1 MRHWLRLFASFTLA
15 LSAAPAVCVA
25 APVEIRSILVEGDTI
40 AGVGNVTTI
49 DNVAVNSGGD
59 WIVEC
64 DTDFANTDQDQLL
77 VKNGAIFLREDG
89 ALADPAGSRIDSF
102 DSVNLNDLSHSG
114 WNFFLAGTSG
124 IFDDSGIFYD
134 DLLVIQ
140 ESDTS
145 TASGFS
151 PGTPYIGFF
160 DARINNANQIVTVAS
175 VDDPAVPTT
184 VDRAIVVLDLDPS
197 GALLAETVLMKEADF
212 PPGETD
218 SVTDFGTGPHESA
231 FNDAGDVLFFA
242 DLTGATT
249 TDGSIYL
256 NTTLVAQEGSASPVE
271 GRLYETLSGRAMDL
285 NENGDYVFKANI
297 DGATT
302 DDEMIVK
309 SGVEFVREGDEHPA
323 VSPFQMTAFGL
334 TSGPVQIDDNGQV
347 LWFGD
352 WNDPDLNI
360 DTGLFLDAELL
371 VQEGVTMIDSVV
383 VDEIANG
390 QDAFMISDDGQW
402 VIFEATLVGGI
413 SGAFLIELPS
423 ATAVD
428 EPAASASG
436 EFALRVAGP
445 NPSRVADGTR
455 IAFDVPRSGASVSI
469 RLFDASGRAVAT
481 IADGPIAG
489 GSHTALWRPAAG
501 DGLASGVYFLR
512 MEADGFRA
520 SERIVLLK

>member
-1 MRHWLRLFASFTLA
+1 MRRRLRLFASFTLPLLA
-15 LSAAPAVCVA
+15 TPVVCIA
-25 APVEIRSILVEGDTI
+25 APVEIRSILVEGDSI
-40 AGVGNVTTI
+40 ADVGKVTTI

-77 VKNGAIFLREDG
+77 VKNGAVFLREDG
-89 ALADPAGSRIDSF
+89 ALADPPGSTIDSF
-102 DSVNLNDLSHSG
+102 DSVNLNESGNSG
-114 WNFFLAGTSG
+114 WNFFLNGTAGT
-124 IFDDSGIFYD
+124 FDDSGIFRD
-134 DLLVIQ
+134 DMLVIQ

-160 DARINNANQIVTVAS
+160 EARINNANQIMTVAS
-175 VDDPAVPTT
+175 VDDPAIPST
-184 VDRAIVVLDLDPS
+184 VDRALVIIDLDPS
-197 GALLAETVLMKEADF
+197 GLLLSETVLMKEADF

-242 DLTGATT
+242 DLTGLTT

-256 NTTLVAQEGSASPVE
+256 NTTLIAQEGSASPVA
-271 GRLYETLSGRAMDL
+271 GRLYETLSGRGMDL
-285 NENGDYVFKANI
+285 NESGGYVFKANL

-309 SGVEFVREGDEHPA
+309 NGAEFVREGDEHPA

-352 WNDPDLNI
+352 WNDPDLNV
-360 DTGLFLDAELL
+360 DTGLFLDGELL
-371 VQEGVTMIDSVV
+371 VQEGVTTINDIV

-413 SGAFLIELPS
+413 VGAFLIELPS

-428 EPAASASG
+428 EPATSAPG
-436 EFALRVAGP
+436 EFALRLAGA
-445 NPSRVADGTR
+445 NPSRFADGAK

-469 RLFDASGRAVAT
+469 RVFDASGRAVGT
-481 IADGPIAG
+481 IADGPVAG
-489 GSHTALWRPAAG
+489 GSHTALWRPASG
-501 DGLASGVYFLR
+501 DDLASGVYFLR
-512 MEADGFRA
+512 MEAGSFRA